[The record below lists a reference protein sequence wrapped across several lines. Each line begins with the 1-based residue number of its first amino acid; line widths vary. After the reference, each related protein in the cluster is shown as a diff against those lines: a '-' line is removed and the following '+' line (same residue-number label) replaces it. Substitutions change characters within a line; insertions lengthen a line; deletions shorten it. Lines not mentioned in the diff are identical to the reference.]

1 MKEDSHKGPHNIGFH
16 LYGVSRTG
24 KPTEMESRFAVAQL
38 GQGSGED
45 ADGLPFGVG
54 KSLGTRQR

>member
-1 MKEDSHKGPHNIGFH
+1 M
-16 LYGVSRTG
+16 SRTG

-54 KSLGTRQR
+54 KSLGTR